1 MEVKLLGVVDLL
13 AAFSLILLKFGLLK
27 QFAIIIGLI
36 LLVKS
41 LVFFNIVGF
50 IDIIA
55 VFVMALA
62 FMGISGIITWVF
74 VVWLIQKGLFSLLG

>member
-1 MEVKLLGVVDLL
+1 MEVKLLGIVDLL
-13 AAFSLILLKFGLLK
+13 AAFSLIFLKFGFFK
-27 QFAIIIGLI
+27 QFAIIIGLL

-41 LVFFNIVGF
+41 LVFFNIVGL

-55 VFVMALA
+55 VVVMALA
-62 FMGISGIITWVF
+62 FMGIFGIVTWIF